1 MWHHS
6 IYFSLILPPD
16 TSDNRLQTPVSDSIQ
31 DKLKGSLFCI
41 FCFSFPLNDNFV
53 GIFSSVSFTKMQ
65 TSPSYFLGVPSQ
77 HTHLKIITP
86 ACVVCPCF
94 NNIVNTIVWMLF
106 CHNVEPLRRTAR
118 INHPA

>member
-6 IYFSLILPPD
+6 IYFSLKLPPD

-31 DKLKGSLFCI
+31 DKLEGFLFCI

-65 TSPSYFLGVPSQ
+65 TSPSYFLGVPSA
-77 HTHLKIITP
+77 THPSKNYNSRMRSMPMFL
-86 ACVVCPCF
+86 
-94 NNIVNTIVWMLF
+94 
-106 CHNVEPLRRTAR
+106 
-118 INHPA
+118 

>member
-31 DKLKGSLFCI
+31 DKLEGFLFCI

-86 ACVVCPCF
+86 ARVVCPCF
-94 NNIVNTIVWMLF
+94 YNIVNTIVWMLF